1 MSTAAHPTT
10 RRAVHGSGTPRV
22 RNAGRPIVRR
32 FLSVRATFGRIIVS
46 ALEGCRLRRA
56 RRDPAADQV
65 ELRGRERPADERHL
79 YSFGGL
85 DVAQELL
92 EEEARVGVAGDDAQ
106 RAGGLRRG

>member
-1 MSTAAHPTT
+1 SPLPYPTLF
-10 RRAVHGSGTPRV
+10 RS
-22 RNAGRPIVRR
+22 R

-106 RAGGLRRG
+106 RAGGLRRGVLGGHADQIAVG